1 MSRSVKEIMESR
13 SAKPDRDRIVS
24 KIHDIWR
31 KSNPRKETE
40 TENEYIA
47 RQQEVIYNIGQDLRM
62 KKSEKD
68 IKADLGLGSGRKT
81 KRRKTR
87 SRKTRRYRK

>member
-1 MSRSVKEIMESR
+1 MSHR
-13 SAKPDRDRIVS
+13 SANPDRDRTVS
-24 KIHDIWR
+24 EIHEIWR
-31 KSNPRKETE
+31 KSNPRKKTE
-40 TENEYIA
+40 TENEYIV
-47 RQQEVIYNIGQDLRM
+47 RQQKIIYGIDLSLRK

-68 IKADLGLGSGRKT
+68 IKAELGLGSGKKS